1 MIGDSSDDTNLPNIL
16 SLTDKLVL
24 RFCKSFANNSL
35 ANIKLSKN
43 QLATMMQLAGDLAR
57 LFQPLLKTCLSLMIV
72 TGFPLAEGILIS
84 LGLIVAALSV
94 DTGIHKKYLGSG
106 VSTLTIPYKEMND
119 ILEKRSKGMKDNIP
133 GRGVLRASE
142 GVIKTSKG

>member
-57 LFQPLLKTCLSLMIV
+57 LFQLLLKTGLSLMIV
-72 TGFPLAEGILIS
+72 TGFPLAEGVLIS

-94 DTGIHKKYLGSG
+94 DARIYKKYLGSG
-106 VSTLTIPYKEMND
+106 VSTLTVPYKEMN
-119 ILEKRSKGMKDNIP
+119 KSWKKGVK
-133 GRGVLRASE
+133 E
-142 GVIKTSKG
+142 

>member
-16 SLTDKLVL
+16 SLTEKLVL

-57 LFQPLLKTCLSLMIV
+57 LFQLLLKTGLSLMIV
-72 TGFPLAEGILIS
+72 TGFPLAEGVLIS

-94 DTGIHKKYLGSG
+94 DARIHEKYLGSG
-106 VSTLTIPYKEMND
+106 VSTLTMPYKEMN
-119 ILEKRSKGMKDNIP
+119 KSWKKGVK
-133 GRGVLRASE
+133 E
-142 GVIKTSKG
+142 